1 MPPRNFAANRKTQ
14 PRSLFIA
21 APRSAETVENM
32 RQFFR
37 RNADPLIRND
47 DGLSFK
53 RQTDAFAFRRKFD
66 RVIQHNQ
73 QHLPQARIIAHDL
86 QRVSRLTAV
95 KAHAFATAKRAR
107 AHRHIAQQFAHVH
120 APHIQR
126 EIRVLQP

>member
-1 MPPRNFAANRKTQ
+1 
-14 PRSLFIA
+14 
-21 APRSAETVENM
+21 M

-86 QRVSRLTAV
+86 QRVSRFTAV